1 VPDGTAVYAV
11 APGYVTAHK
20 ADVTITRPN
29 GRAFGYWH
37 IKPVVRSG
45 KRVRLHQLI
54 GHVLKGWGHV
64 HFAESIGR
72 EYRNPLRKG
81 ALQPFYDHTT
91 PVVDNMAFVDQD
103 GSLMSSSRVHGD
115 VNVRAE
121 VYDLPPIA
129 PKSPWEVARLTPA
142 IVWWRLDGVTG
153 WNLAVDFHFAL
164 MPATLYNW
172 IYAPG
177 TYQNKAHRPGNYL
190 FWITHDLDTT
200 TLPDG
205 RYRLE
210 IEAVDTRWNMGTNA
224 IDFTVANEE
233 PPVAATL
240 APGMWKAR

>member
-1 VPDGTAVYAV
+1 VYAV
-11 APGYVTAHK
+11 APGWVTAHR

-29 GRAFGYWH
+29 GRAYGYWH

-45 KRVRLHQLI
+45 RRVRLHQLI

-81 ALQPFYDHTT
+81 ALQPFYDHTP
-91 PVVDNMAFVDQD
+91 PVVDEIAFVASD
-103 GSLMSSSRVHGD
+103 GSTLSTARVRGD
-115 VNVRAE
+115 VDVRAE

-129 PKSPWEVARLTPA
+129 PPSPWEVARLTPA
-142 IVWWRLDGVTG
+142 FVWWRLAGVTG

-177 TYQNKAHRPGNYL
+177 SYQNKAHRPGKYL
-190 FWITHDLDTT
+190 FWIAHDLDTSS
-200 TLPDG
+200 LPDG

-210 IEAVDTRWNMGTNA
+210 IQAFDTRWNIGTA
-224 IDFTVANEE
+224 TTDFTVANGEL
-233 PPVAATL
+233 PVL
-240 APGMWKAR
+240 PSIAPGMRLAR